1 MKCYENKFEALL
13 WRSELPERNVDITRE
28 QDGKGRAP
36 LHLAAEKGVVSI
48 VWPLLSHGAS
58 VHARWV
64 GMG

>member
-1 MKCYENKFEALL
+1 M
-13 WRSELPERNVDITRE
+13 

-64 GMG
+64 GWIERDNQLGKAIKVQSTVKAD